1 MKKLFIISACIFLAS
16 CSKEVASSN
25 YQHETNNTST
35 TIPLSDA
42 LIALDDM
49 MSSLAACTK
58 SENTQDYSMEDILPF
73 GLPQIPQTKAGII
86 GVDVPDTLMYIVNF
100 KNEQGFAVLSA
111 DTRLGKAYIALQKTE
126 QSEAKTS

>member
-16 CSKEVASSN
+16 CSNEVASSN

-58 SENTQDYSMEDILPF
+58 SENTQDYSMEDILSF
-73 GLPQIPQTKAGII
+73 GLPQIPQTKAGITEE
-86 GVDVPDTLMYIVNF
+86 DTHGLLKGNGMDI
-100 KNEQGFAVLSA
+100 S
-111 DTRLGKAYIALQKTE
+111 IATGDGTGNGTGITP
-126 QSEAKTS
+126 STITFR

>member
-1 MKKLFIISACIFLAS
+1 MHFPAS

-111 DTRLGKAYIALQKTE
+111 DTRLGESVYCLTE
-126 QSEAKTS
+126 NVEK